1 MRDLEYALQV
11 VSYLDST
18 SNHNGRWVPMLVR
31 IVVSYLDSTSN
42 HNNCLASLEISLLF
56 HILILHQT
64 TTEKIRKII
73 ALSCFISWF
82 YIKPQRLHLSWINKR
97 SCFISW
103 FYIKPQLDDVID
115 LITSCCFISWFYI
128 KPQLKI
134 ATLAQ
139 AAALFHI
146 LILHQTTTHFH
157 FHITLLLLFH
167 ILILHQTTTITS
179 YQNMWILLFHILILH
194 QTTTRN
200 QIHLHHWS
208 LFHILIL
215 HQTTTCTI

>member
-1 MRDLEYALQV
+1 
-11 VSYLDST
+11 
-18 SNHNGRWVPMLVR
+18 MLVR

-146 LILHQTTTHFH
+146 LILHQTTTYGGKQRKMSSCFISW
-157 FHITLLLLFH
+157 FYIKP
-167 ILILHQTTTITS
+167 QRETTTIS
-179 YQNMWILLFHILILH
+179 KRQSCFISWFYIKPQL
-194 QTTTRN
+194 
-200 QIHLHHWS
+200 
-208 LFHILIL
+208 
-215 HQTTTCTI
+215 